1 MRDPDGMGRAEHR
14 AGRGDDDPNGIRR
27 SLLRD
32 AVFARLLDN
41 VLRGVYRRGQRI
53 RLDAIAEDM
62 RVSRT
67 PVREALMP
75 LENLRLVSVQR
86 YVGVVVAHWTVD
98 HMTERIRIAR
108 TMITEPSSGS
118 TCCADRFDVAWVRD
132 CQTEGGVFVELGSW
146 WLRRNGAAVSADW
159 LLSQHAVLDAFFSDE
174 VALANGIDAVVAR
187 RERRS
192 IADRA
197 TLAAERDALDEC
209 AAALVELADALIAL
223 PHRFRTAA

>member
-1 MRDPDGMGRAEHR
+1 MERAQHRPGRD
-14 AGRGDDDPNGIRR
+14 DDDPHGIRR

-53 RLDAIAEDM
+53 RLDTIAADM

-67 PVREALMP
+67 PVREALVP

-98 HMTERIRIAR
+98 HMIERIRIAR
-108 TMITEPSSGS
+108 TMITEPSAGAVR
-118 TCCADRFDVAWVRD
+118 CADRFDVAWLRE
-132 CQTEGGVFVELGSW
+132 CMTEGGVFVELGSW
-146 WLRRNGAAVSADW
+146 WLRRSGAAVSADW
-159 LLSQHAVLDAFFSDE
+159 LLSQRAVLDAFFTDD

-187 RERRS
+187 RERRK
-192 IADRA
+192 IAERA
-197 TLAAERDALDEC
+197 TTAAERDALDEC
-209 AAALVELADALIAL
+209 AVALVELADALIGL
-223 PHRFRTAA
+223 PERFRAAA

>member
-1 MRDPDGMGRAEHR
+1 MERPLNRPGGS
-14 AGRGDDDPNGIRR
+14 DDDPNGIRR

-53 RLDAIAEDM
+53 RLDTIAADM

-67 PVREALMP
+67 PVREALVP
-75 LENLRLVSVQR
+75 LETLRLVTVQR

-98 HMTERIRIAR
+98 HMIERVRIAR

-118 TCCADRFDVAWVRD
+118 ASCADRFDVAWLRE
-132 CQTEGGVFVELGSW
+132 CATEGGAFVELGAW
-146 WLRRNGAAVSADW
+146 WLRRSGAAVSADW
-159 LLSQHAVLDAFFSDE
+159 LLSQRAVLDAFFTDD

-187 RERRS
+187 RQRRL
-192 IADRA
+192 IAERA
-197 TLAAERDALDEC
+197 TVAAERDALDEC

-223 PHRFRTAA
+223 PERFRSAA

>member
-1 MRDPDGMGRAEHR
+1 MERSLNR

-53 RLDAIAEDM
+53 RLDTIAADM

-67 PVREALMP
+67 PVREALVP
-75 LENLRLVSVQR
+75 LENLRLVTVQR
-86 YVGVVVAHWTVD
+86 YVGVVIAHWTVD
-98 HMTERIRIAR
+98 HMIERVRIAR
-108 TMITEPSSGS
+108 TMITEPSVGS
-118 TCCADRFDVAWVRD
+118 VCCADRFDVAWLRE
-132 CQTEGGVFVELGSW
+132 CATEGGAFAELGAW

-159 LLSQHAVLDAFFSDE
+159 LFSQRDVLDAFFTDD

-187 RERRS
+187 RDRLR
-192 IADRA
+192 IVDRA
-197 TLAAERDALDEC
+197 TAAAEQDALADC
-209 AAALVELADALIAL
+209 AAALVELADALIAM
-223 PHRFRTAA
+223 PDRFRSVA